1 MKNGK
6 SFKITGSKPL
16 EGYQVDDLKSKLCSG
31 LAACIGAEAETMK
44 KKYGVYPPDVVTS
57 ALLLAVSLLVNRVN
71 VAERKELRLRQEM
84 KWLLR
89 KYERLLEK
97 KGETQCLNIEE
108 E

>member
-1 MKNGK
+1 
-6 SFKITGSKPL
+6 
-16 EGYQVDDLKSKLCSG
+16 
-31 LAACIGAEAETMK
+31 MK

-97 KGETQCLNIEE
+97 KGETQ
-108 E
+108 